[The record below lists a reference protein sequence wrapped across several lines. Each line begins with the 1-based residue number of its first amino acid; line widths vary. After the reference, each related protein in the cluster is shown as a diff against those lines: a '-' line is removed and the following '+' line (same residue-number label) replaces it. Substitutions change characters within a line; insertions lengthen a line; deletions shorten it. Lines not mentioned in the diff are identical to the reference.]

1 MRIVFRSVPS
11 IIMILFELLVG
22 IMLFRDLTGFTNGV
36 VILFGIFMLAL
47 GVMDLIKAYRFKT
60 VYGPDNAYL
69 AGAVADLL
77 LGLFCIFGSKILLS
91 VIPMLV
97 MLYGIFLI
105 ITGFYKGRNY
115 LSLRRAGFRPHF
127 LALISAAA
135 AILLGVVLVLH
146 PGSTAET
153 LWSFAGMVL
162 IVEAL
167 LDLIAAVLMRSA
179 DI

>member
-11 IIMILFELLVG
+11 IIMILFELFVG
-22 IMLFRDLTGFTNGV
+22 IMLFRDPTGFTNRV
-36 VILFGIFMLAL
+36 VVLFGIFMLVL

-60 VYGPDNAYL
+60 VYGPDKAYL
-69 AGAVADLL
+69 AGAIADLV
-77 LGLFCIFGSKILLS
+77 LGMICILGSKILLG
-91 VIPMLV
+91 VFPMLV
-97 MLYGIFLI
+97 VLYGIFLI

-115 LSLRRAGFRPHF
+115 FSLRRAGFRPHL

-135 AILLGVVLVLH
+135 AIVLGVILVLH

-153 LWSFAGMVL
+153 LWSFAGVVL

-167 LDLIAAVLMRSA
+167 LDLIAAVLMRTA